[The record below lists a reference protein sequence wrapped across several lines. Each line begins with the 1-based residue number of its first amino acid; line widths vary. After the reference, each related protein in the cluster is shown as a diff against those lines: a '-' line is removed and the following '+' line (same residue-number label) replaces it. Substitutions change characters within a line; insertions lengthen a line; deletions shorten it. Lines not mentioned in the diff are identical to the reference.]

1 MSALYRVARKLRYVS
16 VLGTTACVAA
26 FTLFGTA
33 LAAEPERRSLADG
46 PTEFRPE
53 TEIDIS
59 GPYHA
64 DVGGERFPSTL
75 DFWGPKAT
83 LKIAMDGQDKP
94 MIGMFLNNRLKVVSE
109 YLAENFNLTTMVEAT
124 YDGRCFYGQY
134 SRIDAALG
142 AKIAPI
148 VLTPVWNDGGGGVPV
163 KMPLPP
169 KIDDIPGNYGLTLTN
184 KDGQAINTNAQFA
197 LDGRAITVNAGGRVY
212 RCDYSNKEMYPLYW
226 RGNRMDTFKLIP
238 SENGFT
244 GKFVKEINGQEE
256 EFDVNLVK
264 GAGGGGDD
272 PNWTFV
278 YDVIVNNTPPVWI
291 GKLTLHE
298 DQAKL
303 VIDVNNQKATM
314 TGSLVENVLS
324 GTGDYGKSTVSIRA
338 QMNPNGFAGLF
349 RKTDGGVVRQ
359 YPIILKNRPART
371 AGPAW

>member
-1 MSALYRVARKLRYVS
+1 MSMLHHLVKSTAVCLVTLSLCGS
-16 VLGTTACVAA
+16 V
-26 FTLFGTA
+26 
-33 LAAEPERRSLADG
+33 LAAEPERRSLADA
-46 PTEFRPE
+46 PVQFRPE

-75 DFWGPKAT
+75 DIWGPKAT

-124 YDGRCFYGQY
+124 YDGRCFAGQY

-142 AKIAPI
+142 TKVAPI
-148 VLTPVWNDGGGGVPV
+148 LLTPVWHDGGGGAPV
-163 KMPLPP
+163 KMPLPR

-184 KDGQAINTNAQFA
+184 KDGQEINTNARFA
-197 LDGRAITVNAGGRVY
+197 LDGRAITVTAGGRVY
-212 RCDYSNKEMYPLYW
+212 RCDYSTKEIFPLYW
-226 RGNRMDTFKLIP
+226 QDNRMDTFRLVP
-238 SENGFT
+238 TENGFT
-244 GKFVKEINGQEE
+244 GKLIKEINGQEE

-264 GAGGGGDD
+264 GTGGGGDERR
-272 PNWTFV
+272 WTYV

-298 DQAKL
+298 EQAKL

-324 GTGDYGKSTVSIRA
+324 GTGNYGKSTVSIRA
-338 QMNPNGFAGLF
+338 QQNPNGFAGLF
-349 RKTDGGVVRQ
+349 RKTDGGIVRQ
-359 YPIILKNRPART
+359 YPIVLKNRPART

>member
-1 MSALYRVARKLRYVS
+1 MSMLHHLVKSTAVCLVTLSLCGS
-16 VLGTTACVAA
+16 V
-26 FTLFGTA
+26 
-33 LAAEPERRSLADG
+33 LAAEPERRSLADA
-46 PTEFRPE
+46 PVQFRPE

-75 DFWGPKAT
+75 DIWGPKAT

-124 YDGRCFYGQY
+124 YDGRCFAGQY

-142 AKIAPI
+142 TKVAPI
-148 VLTPVWNDGGGGVPV
+148 LLTPVWHDGGGGAPV
-163 KMPLPP
+163 KMPLPR

-184 KDGQAINTNAQFA
+184 KDGQEINTNARFA
-197 LDGRAITVNAGGRVY
+197 LDGRAITVTAGGRVY
-212 RCDYSNKEMYPLYW
+212 RCDYSTKEIFPLYW
-226 RGNRMDTFKLIP
+226 QDNRMDTFRLVP
-238 SENGFT
+238 TENGFA
-244 GKFVKEINGQEE
+244 GKLIKEINGQEE

-264 GAGGGGDD
+264 GTGGGGDERR
-272 PNWTFV
+272 WTYV

-298 DQAKL
+298 EQAKL

-324 GTGDYGKSTVSIRA
+324 GTGNYGKSTVSIRA
-338 QMNPNGFAGLF
+338 QQNPNGFAGLF
-349 RKTDGGVVRQ
+349 RKTDGGIVRQ
-359 YPIILKNRPART
+359 YPIVLKNRPART